1 MMMQNYEEYPN
12 HMLICAY
19 IFKYL
24 TKKGIKR
31 TIYGTKSTLKDNIKL
46 ADDDK
51 EILFLH
57 NCIHHLSNSHGRFE
71 KINDRPCQPTYTLKT
86 L

>member
-1 MMMQNYEEYPN
+1 MMVQNYEEYPN

-24 TKKGIKR
+24 PKKGVKR

-51 EILFLH
+51 
-57 NCIHHLSNSHGRFE
+57 
-71 KINDRPCQPTYTLKT
+71 
-86 L
+86 